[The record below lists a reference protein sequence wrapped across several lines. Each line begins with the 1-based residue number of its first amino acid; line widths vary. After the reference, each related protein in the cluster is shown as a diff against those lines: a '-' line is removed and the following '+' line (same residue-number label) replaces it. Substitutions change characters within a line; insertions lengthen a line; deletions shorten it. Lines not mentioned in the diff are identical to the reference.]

1 MDFLLSSGII
11 EVVRTGLLSPV
22 GVPRRNNL
30 GTKKFHSNPR
40 APLGKPGANLG
51 QAPGKPRASPGPTP
65 GDSEESGI
73 QKMLGFGNN
82 VRVQKNPAFKRGFAV
97 INQFYREERQV
108 HGKNHA

>member
-11 EVVRTGLLSPV
+11 EVVRTGLLSSMV
-22 GVPRRNNL
+22 FPRRNNL
-30 GTKKFHSNPR
+30 GTKKFHSN
-40 APLGKPGANLG
+40 
-51 QAPGKPRASPGPTP
+51 PRASPGPTP